1 MQGSVQYFGTRSKM
15 FQQKRVEILNQDTD
29 VANIEPSFF
38 RILLDGKLFKY
49 ITIDPGTYS
58 TKELCLPLLL
68 QKKLPRLLL
77 EEETQ
82 PWNVARISLQ
92 AGSPTVVEA
101 FQASLPTIDFPYFPE
116 QPTSVEYLSLKFI
129 RRLKP
134 NVCLVTSAGFDKPVI
149 AKFATFYW
157 ETDYIAEIQAY
168 SWLHG
173 HDIPAPKFLG
183 YITENGRVTGLLTE
197 NVKGR
202 RAALSDLHL
211 CQDTLRR
218 LHDLGIVHG
227 SIDKNKFLISQGR
240 AVIMGFETAERSEDP
255 EEMEKEMEI
264 LTERFQYST
273 SPTGE

>member
-1 MQGSVQYFGTRSKM
+1 MPDAHLLAIRN
-15 FQQKRVEILNQDTD
+15 RDTD
-29 VANIEPSFF
+29 VANLEPSFF
-38 RILLDGKLFKY
+38 RILLDGKYFKY

-77 EEETQ
+77 DEDTQ

-101 FQASLPTIDFPYFPE
+101 FQASLPTIDIPYCPE

-134 NVCLVTSAGFDKPVI
+134 NVCLVASAGFDRPVI
-149 AKFATFYW
+149 AKFANFYW

-227 SIDKNKFLISQGR
+227 SLDKNKFLISQGR

-255 EEMEKEMEI
+255 DEMEKEKEI

-273 SPTGE
+273 SPTDE

>member
-1 MQGSVQYFGTRSKM
+1 M

-29 VANIEPSFF
+29 IANIEPSFF
-38 RILLDGKLFKY
+38 RILLDGKHFKY

-58 TKELCLPLLL
+58 TKELCLTSVL
-68 QKKLPRLLL
+68 QKKLPRLPE

-101 FQASLPTIDFPYFPE
+101 FQASLPTINFPYFPE
-116 QPTSVEYLSLKFI
+116 QPTTVEYHSLKFI
-129 RRLKP
+129 RTLKP
-134 NVCLVTSAGFDKPVI
+134 NVCLVASAGFDRPVI
-149 AKFATFYW
+149 AKFANFYW

-183 YITENGRVTGLLTE
+183 YIT
-197 NVKGR
+197 
-202 RAALSDLHL
+202 
-211 CQDTLRR
+211 DTLRR

-227 SIDKNKFLISQGR
+227 SLDKNKFLISQGR

-255 EEMEKEMEI
+255 DEMEKEMEM
-264 LTERFQYST
+264 LTERFQHST